1 MDSDRGASSLS
12 SEKDARAEA
21 RSEIEEFL
29 EVRHEQHK
37 LFPRAAVVGLC
48 AGAVAVIFRALLAA
62 ADALRNQ
69 LVESAHALPV
79 LGWVFPVLF
88 AASGASVAA
97 VLVFRYAPEAGGSG
111 IPHLKAVLHRL
122 RNLFWRRVLAVKMST
137 AFSPSA
143 AAWPWR
149 ARARPC
155 KWASAQR
162 MALTTRM
169 PCQFSRRQRQTSRR

>member
-12 SEKDARAEA
+12 SEKDAPAEA

-29 EVRHEQHK
+29 EVRHEQHN

-122 RNLFWRRVLAVKMST
+122 RNLFWRRVLAVKMSSGVL
-137 AFSPSA
+137 AIGSGLA
-143 AAWPWR
+143 L
-149 ARARPC
+149 AREGPTVQMGFGPADGIDD
-155 KWASAQR
+155 QD
-162 MALTTRM
+162 AL
-169 PCQFSRRQRQTSRR
+169 PV